1 VSDLERVISA
11 LDAVLHQLPAL
22 RKARASDADAIERQA
37 WKARAD
43 LVDAVREL
51 QQRAEAAEAKAQ
63 RYEQL
68 ETRCNSNHR
77 HTTIHDAFCC
87 DLMLRRA
94 EAAEA
99 ALAAVPVDAWRTL
112 LSGENVSVESG
123 IRAWNAVRDWL
134 SQQDKAQ
141 P

>member
-1 VSDLERVISA
+1 MSEWNEFAARDE
-11 LDAVLHQLPAL
+11 
-22 RKARASDADAIERQA
+22 ARANAEQDELDQLRAALA
-37 WKARAD
+37 AANARA
-43 LVDAVREL
+43 E
-51 QQRAEAAEAKAQ
+51 EAEAKIA
-63 RYEQL
+63 RYEAL
-68 ETRCNSNHR
+68 ETTCRSKHR
-77 HTTIHDAFCC
+77 HATIHDAFCC